1 MGLPFTLSLRAPST
15 CMEPEL
21 LSEEL
26 NDLTTKRF
34 ITAGAAL
41 TLALLVTP
49 TAAAAPVADSADT
62 HLSVRAPK
70 APAPTAT
77 PALDLKDREVS
88 LDLNVELTVRAPKP
102 ATNVVVDQPK
112 KFTVP
117 QLQLIDPAPPAPTTT
132 VQAPPPA
139 PVASSSSSATGS
151 SSIAAVPLS
160 STGNAAVD
168 AAMSRMGD
176 PYVWGGMSPGGFD
189 CSGLTSW
196 AHAQAGK
203 SIPRTSQAQIANGTP
218 VSLDSLQPGDLIGY
232 YSGVTHVAMYIGNG
246 QVVHASTYGVPVG
259 VADLYHAPISG
270 AVRY

>member
-1 MGLPFTLSLRAPST
+1 
-15 CMEPEL
+15 MEPEL

-41 TLALLVTP
+41 SLALLVAP

-62 HLSVRAPK
+62 QLSVRAPK
-70 APAPTAT
+70 MPAPTST
-77 PALDLKDREVS
+77 PALDLKDKEVS

-102 ATNVVVDQPK
+102 ATNIDVDQPK
-112 KFTVP
+112 KINVP
-117 QLQLIDPAPPAPTTT
+117 QLRLIEPDPPAPTTT
-132 VQAPPPA
+132 ATPTPAPSPA
-139 PVASSSSSATGS
+139 PVAASSSSATGS
-151 SSIAAVPLS
+151 SSIADVPVS
-160 STGNAAVD
+160 STGNAVVD
-168 AAMSRMGD
+168 AAMSRRGD
-176 PYVWGGMSPGGFD
+176 AYVWGGSSPGGFD

-196 AHAQAGK
+196 AYAQAGK

-232 YSGVTHVAMYIGNG
+232 YAGVTHVAMYIGNG